1 MNTIKRFGPLAGR
14 FLLAAI
20 FIFAGF
26 NKFTGLEGTAGYIAS
41 KGLPLPSLLAIGAGV
56 VEFFGGLAILVGFKT
71 RWAAGAVLVFT
82 AIAAL
87 IFHNFW
93 AVPAD
98 QVQNQM
104 IHFMKNLSIVGGL
117 LYVVVYGSGPLSI
130 DGEDRS

>member
-1 MNTIKRFGPLAGR
+1 MNTLKRFGPLAGR

-26 NKFTGLEGTAGYIAS
+26 NKFTSLEGTAGYIAS

-71 RWAAGAVLVFT
+71 RWTAGAVLVFT